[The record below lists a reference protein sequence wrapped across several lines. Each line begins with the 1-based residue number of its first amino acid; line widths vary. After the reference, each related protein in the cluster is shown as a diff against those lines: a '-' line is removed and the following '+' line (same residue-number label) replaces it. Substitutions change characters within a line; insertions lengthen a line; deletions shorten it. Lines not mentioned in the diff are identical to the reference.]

1 MTSVISVDALSRK
14 YRGQLALDNVTFK
27 VESDSI
33 TGLLG
38 RNGAGKTTLLRI
50 IAGHE
55 FATAGKVSVDGAD
68 PTTSESVLRAMVFV
82 REDQAYPE
90 IRVGQALFVASM
102 FYPNWNSELAASLLG
117 EFNLPANRRVKKLS
131 RGMRSALGIVIGL
144 AARADVTL
152 FDEPYAGLDPVARQ
166 IFYDRLLAEYAE
178 YPRTILLSTHLI
190 DEVAGLLNRVVV
202 LDRGQLVLDA
212 ETDDLRGAATSVS
225 GPIAA
230 VEEFCAGR
238 TVWNRRPV
246 AAHET
251 VVVAGAMHDDDRA
264 RAATLHVT
272 LEPQTL
278 QQVVVHAARANATDT
293 LERTHA

>member
-1 MTSVISVDALSRK
+1 MTSVISVDTLSRK
-14 YRGQLALDNVTFK
+14 YRGQLALNNVSFT

-50 IAGHE
+50 AAGQE
-55 FATAGKVSVDGAD
+55 FATSGSVSIDGAD
-68 PTTSESVLRAMVFV
+68 PTTNEAVLKKMVFV
-82 REDQAYPE
+82 REDQMYPE
-90 IRVGQALFVASM
+90 IRVGQALLVASW
-102 FYPNWNSELAASLLG
+102 FYPNWNAELAASLIS
-117 EFNLPANRRVKKLS
+117 EFNLPIKRRVKKLS
-131 RGMRSALGIVIGL
+131 RGMRSALGIIIGL

-190 DEVAGLLNRVVV
+190 DEVAGLLDRVVV
-202 LDRGQLVLDA
+202 LDKGRLVLDA

-230 VEEFCAGR
+230 VEEFCTGR
-238 TVWNRRPV
+238 TVWNRQPV

-251 VVVAGAMHDDDRA
+251 AVVAGAMRDDDRA
-264 RAATLHVT
+264 RAAALHLT

-293 LERTHA
+293 LERTNA